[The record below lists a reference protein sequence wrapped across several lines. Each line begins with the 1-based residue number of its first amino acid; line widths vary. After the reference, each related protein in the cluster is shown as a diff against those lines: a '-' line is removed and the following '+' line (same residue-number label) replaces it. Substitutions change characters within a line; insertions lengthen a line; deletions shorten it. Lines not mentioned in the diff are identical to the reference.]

1 MDKCTSLPLVTKR
14 ASMLADMRSH
24 SLATGRAVK
33 GAALSYA
40 FAAKQALQAIYC
52 LVIVLMQYLVTV

>member
-1 MDKCTSLPLVTKR
+1 
-14 ASMLADMRSH
+14 MLADMRSH

-40 FAAKQALQAIYC
+40 FAAKQALHAIYC
-52 LVIVLMQYLVTV
+52 LVIVLMQYLLTV